1 MYINY
6 DQKGN
11 YEYATAS
18 SSKRNGKSVGKD
30 QQIYLGR
37 VIDKERRIFKSKER
51 GMFIFD
57 PESVSFTP
65 ASEDVTATLPKAE
78 DNRRREQLILDF
90 GNAFFFDQFIA
101 SKKYDEVLDKIPFGN
116 KDTLKAMLCFYA
128 LEDLSNTNA
137 SDWFEGSFSKYL
149 YPGAGLDSRRIS
161 EFLESLGREEN
172 YRAFFQLHITY
183 VMNQVK
189 DDKGILIDSTG
200 VPNSIHFP
208 LTAISNHNGK
218 INNEMRLIAVVQKST
233 GMPLYFRYVPG
244 NIIDVNTIV
253 RTVYE
258 LQALGVD
265 VDNCLLDAGY
275 YNDDVFDSLR
285 FASIDFMTRV
295 NAVNGIYKNLLS
307 DNLDTLCKKEN
318 LVRYNDRY
326 LYIKC
331 VPCKVGSKKDIPAFA
346 YICKD
351 ITRSNDE
358 IEKFR
363 DRERNNDFDRDKLFD
378 TISTSGIFILISTRH
393 LPTTEILPTYYSRQQ
408 VEQLF
413 DIEKNYSNL
422 VPLRVQTEETLR
434 GHLLLVFI
442 VSTLIKMLQEDL
454 RDTEDTP
461 MNLFLNLRN
470 QKCKVYNTTIITA
483 EPVKKVNDIYKK
495 FYITCPPKFRL
506 NGNRIE
512 GDTRF
517 VKQNKRKRPYN
528 RRKTTK

>member
-1 MYINY
+1 M
-6 DQKGN
+6 
-11 YEYATAS
+11 
-18 SSKRNGKSVGKD
+18 
-30 QQIYLGR
+30 
-37 VIDKERRIFKSKER
+37 RRILIIAPSWLGDIIMSQCLLKLLKKRDPSCRIDVYAPAYAHPIIRRMPEADGIIENPFAHHEFAFIKRRREGIKLRAARYDEAYILPNSWKSALVPFFARIPLRIGFK
-51 GMFIFD
+51 G
-57 PESVSFTP
+57 ESRYLLINSMRSNKKDYP
-65 ASEDVTATLPKAE
+65 RMADRYAALAWPLDQVTSSATLPAYEFPALKTLPPSEELLA
-78 DNRRREQLILDF
+78 RL
-90 GNAFFFDQFIA
+90 
-101 SKKYDEVLDKIPFGN
+101 KITPGRP
-116 KDTLKAMLCFYA
+116 ML
-128 LEDLSNTNA
+128 
-137 SDWFEGSFSKYL
+137 
-149 YPGAGLDSRRIS
+149 
-161 EFLESLGREEN
+161 
-172 YRAFFQLHITY
+172 
-183 VMNQVK
+183 
-189 DDKGILIDSTG
+189 
-200 VPNSIHFP
+200 
-208 LTAISNHNGK
+208 
-218 INNEMRLIAVVQKST
+218 
-233 GMPLYFRYVPG
+233 
-244 NIIDVNTIV
+244 
-253 RTVYE
+253 
-258 LQALGVD
+258 ALGCGANYGPAKLWPVE
-265 VDNCLLDAGY
+265 Y
-275 YNDDVFDSLR
+275 
-285 FASIDFMTRV
+285 FARV
-295 NAVNGIYKNLLS
+295 CDWWTGRGGQVLAL
-307 DNLDTLCKKEN
+307 
-318 LVRYNDRY
+318 
-326 LYIKC
+326 
-331 VPCKVGSKKDIPAFA
+331 GSKKDIPAFA

-393 LPTTEILPTYYSRQQ
+393 IPTTEILPTYYSRQQ

>member
-1 MYINY
+1 M
-6 DQKGN
+6 
-11 YEYATAS
+11 
-18 SSKRNGKSVGKD
+18 
-30 QQIYLGR
+30 
-37 VIDKERRIFKSKER
+37 
-51 GMFIFD
+51 
-57 PESVSFTP
+57 
-65 ASEDVTATLPKAE
+65 
-78 DNRRREQLILDF
+78 
-90 GNAFFFDQFIA
+90 
-101 SKKYDEVLDKIPFGN
+101 
-116 KDTLKAMLCFYA
+116 
-128 LEDLSNTNA
+128 SN
-137 SDWFEGSFSKYL
+137 
-149 YPGAGLDSRRIS
+149 
-161 EFLESLGREEN
+161 
-172 YRAFFQLHITY
+172 
-183 VMNQVK
+183 VK

-258 LQALGVD
+258 LQAVGVD
-265 VDNCLLDAGY
+265 VENCLLDAGY

-285 FASIDFMTRV
+285 FASIDFLTRM
-295 NAVNGIYKNLLS
+295 NAVNGLYNKLLS
-307 DNLDTLCKKEN
+307 ENLDSLCEKEN

-326 LYIKC
+326 LYVKC
-331 VPCKVGSKKDIPAFA
+331 VPCRVGSKKDIPAFA

-378 TISTSGIFILISTRH
+378 TIATSGVFILMSTRQ
-393 LPTTEILPTYYSRQQ
+393 LPTTEILPAYYSRQQ
-408 VEQLF
+408 VEQFF

-434 GHLLLVFI
+434 GHLLLVFMA
-442 VSTLIKMLQEDL
+442 SALIKMLQEDL

-483 EPVKKVNDIYKK
+483 EPVKKVNDIYKR

-506 NGNRIE
+506 NGTRLE

-517 VKQNKRKRPYN
+517 VKSNNRKRSYT
-528 RRKTTK
+528 RRKIAK